1 MKTASGLPRAMAPKV
16 KTAAPLEEPRR
27 DAPVSHAEAA
37 GSATVQEQAGQVHV
51 FTPTT
56 SKKLAQLLQPNRR
69 LTWSRGVSG
78 NVRVVARQEC
88 PLELGGD
95 R

>member
-1 MKTASGLPRAMAPKV
+1 MAPKV
-16 KTAAPLEEPRR
+16 KTAAAPLQEPQR
-27 DAPVSHAEAA
+27 DAPVSHAEIA

-69 LTWSRGVSG
+69 LTWSRGGSKQGSG
-78 NVRVVARQEC
+78 NVRVVARQ
-88 PLELGGD
+88 
-95 R
+95 